1 MQGLC
6 REISWYTGLARSGAD
21 EDFAELPEVMTA
33 EAYSFYG
40 VDFYDEAT
48 GLVLHE
54 VYLENFEENKLPEFI
69 REKIPDVKVN
79 QSKPLDRA
87 RVMEH
92 PELRAGVG
100 RWDKLPVRLRHESSV
115 LPYRTHGGRELD
127 LMLKGRKPL
136 SVFSHVEPG
145 SGLAGFLSRYFE
157 PLVGCGELVSARL
170 DDEATAPT
178 VMFALPNEAWRFDA
192 YRLMADTA
200 RATNWNDGL
209 ERIEGSLL
217 GYTPDQNNQWIS
229 YRERKG
235 YRWGR
240 QTAYRLLPDT
250 EIDFVR
256 KTGRKAFRFDDSPI
270 RLYVPHESHDEN
282 DPGAALAKSR
292 QTALARF
299 YFPMVK
305 FMGFSRGV
313 TKYENVDFD
322 VFEIPEAELAR
333 LNELIDGTIDLI
345 QFGTI
350 DR

>member
-1 MQGLC
+1 
-6 REISWYTGLARSGAD
+6 
-21 EDFAELPEVMTA
+21 MTA

-54 VYLENFEENKLPEFI
+54 VYLENFDGNRLPEFI
-69 REKIPDVKVN
+69 RKKIQDVRAN
-79 QSKPLDRA
+79 QSEPLDWA

-92 PELRAGVG
+92 PEFRVEVG
-100 RWDKLPVRLRHESSV
+100 RWDKLPIRLRHESSV
-115 LPYRTHGGRELD
+115 LPYRIHGGRELD
-127 LMLKGRKPL
+127 LMLKGLKPL
-136 SVFSHVEPG
+136 SVFSHVETA
-145 SGLAGFLSRYFE
+145 SGLASFLSRYFE
-157 PLVGCGELVSARL
+157 PLVGSGELVSARL
-170 DDEATAPT
+170 DDDGSRAPT
-178 VMFALPNEAWRFDA
+178 LMFALPNEAWRFEA

-200 RATNWNDGL
+200 RATNWNDAL

-217 GYTPDQNNQWIS
+217 GYTFDQNNQWIS
-229 YRERKG
+229 YRKRRG

-270 RLYVPHESHDEN
+270 RLYVQHESHDQG
-282 DPGAALAKSR
+282 DPGAALTNIR
-292 QTALARF
+292 QRTLARF

-305 FMGFSRGV
+305 FMEFSRGV
-313 TKYENVDFD
+313 TKYANIDFD
-322 VFEIPEAELAR
+322 VFEIPDAELAG

-345 QFGTI
+345 EFGEL
-350 DR
+350 DS